1 MVGSMDPDRF
11 IDHWLKEDFKEIYNA
26 TSKVFQGMV
35 SRADFIQMGSSFNAG
50 VQSYQLVSQTNV
62 LNVDQFVWVDHT
74 KAKAVVVG
82 FDEKHTIASLYLK
95 PYFVFPETD
104 KIYTKNEYI
113 MPVMDEWF
121 VFWGGTNEF
130 INYHYAYE
138 HQRYAYDLL
147 KVKDGSTYNGRPE
160 KNESYYA
167 FGAEVI
173 APQDGTVIQVVDDL
187 DDNIPGQMD
196 EEHPPGNYIVIEH
209 AHKEYSMIAHFKKDT
224 IIVKEGEQVRQKQLL
239 GKCGNSGNSSE
250 AHIHFQISNSGDWQK
265 GKSIRIRFKN
275 GVEPIQGEIITNHL
289 TKYHDRFEEKFVKVE
304 HTMTIADYVF
314 AIPRAIIQLF
324 K

>member
-11 IDHWLKEDFKEIYNA
+11 IDYWLRAEYKEIYQA

-35 SRADFIQMGSSFNAG
+35 SLSEFIEMSAAFNEG
-50 VQSYQLVSQTNV
+50 VRSYQLMSRTNV
-62 LNVDQFVWVDHT
+62 LGIDQFVWVDHS

-82 FDEKHTIASLYLK
+82 FDDKNTIVSFYMK

-104 KIYTKNEYI
+104 KVYTKNEYI

-138 HQRYAYDLL
+138 HQRYAYDLI
-147 KVKDGSTYNGRPE
+147 KVKDGSTYSGRPE

-167 FGAEVI
+167 FAEEII
-173 APQDGTVIQVVDDL
+173 APQDGKVIKVVDGL

-209 AHKEYSMIAHFKKDT
+209 AHKEYSMIAHFKKDS
-224 IIVKEGEQVRQKQLL
+224 IIVQEGEEVIQKQLL

-250 AHIHFQISNSGDWQK
+250 AHIHFQIMDSGDLRK

-275 GVEPIQGEIITNHL
+275 GVEPIQGEIVTNHL
-289 TKYHDRFEEKFVKVE
+289 TKYRDRFEEKFDKVE
-304 HTMTIADYVF
+304 NTMTIADYVF
-314 AIPRAIIQLF
+314 AVPRAIIQLF